1 MLGYEFT
8 NGKYPRYSL
17 LRPLPEDRILSFSC
31 WNENVCL
38 ASIEGTEKYT
48 HHYDNQPEEI
58 FAEEIFDLS
67 KDSLEEHNF
76 AGEYGKAQIDT
87 RREELMK
94 WRWGVDAEYG
104 DR

>member
-1 MLGYEFT
+1 MLSYEVT

-17 LRPLPEDRILSFSC
+17 LRPLPEDCTLSFSGG
-31 WNENVCL
+31 NENVCL

-48 HHYDNQPEEI
+48 HHYDNQL
-58 FAEEIFDLS
+58 EEIFDLS

-76 AGEYGKAQIDT
+76 AGEYGKAQIDK
-87 RREELMK
+87 RREELIK

>member
-1 MLGYEFT
+1 MLSYEVT

-17 LRPLPEDRILSFSC
+17 LRPLPEDCTLSFSC

-48 HHYDNQPEEI
+48 HHYDNQL
-58 FAEEIFDLS
+58 EEIFDLS

-76 AGEYGKAQIDT
+76 AGEYGKAQIDK
-87 RREELMK
+87 RREELIK